1 MSEEIEILIVEES
14 VSQAEQLKHIL
25 EQHDH
30 KVSIEHTARPA
41 LARIRQHKPQI
52 VISAV
57 MLPEMDGYA
66 LCREIKADEQLKDI
80 PVILLTSLSD
90 TTDIIRGMEC
100 GADNFVTKPYD
111 EKLLM
116 SRIEYIVLN
125 RELRVGSDAQTGL
138 ELVFN
143 GEKYS
148 ITPERQQIVDLLI
161 STYETAVQKNLEL
174 VRVQQELN
182 ALNERLEE
190 KIEERTIELK
200 AEVAEHLAAKESLKE
215 QQDFLSDV
223 IDTNPNPVFVKDHEG
238 RFTLANKAMA
248 ELYGTT
254 TTAIIGKTDYD
265 LNGKQEEVERTLRHD
280 KAVIETAQRIYI
292 PEEPITDQKTGEV
305 SWFQTVRTPLVKPNG
320 EVRQILGIATD
331 ITERRRAEQSQRD
344 SEQRYRLLGEGIW
357 HQVWTAQPDGKL
369 DYVNGGT
376 LKFSGRTE
384 EQLLGE
390 GWQDAV
396 HPDDLP
402 QCVERWTRSLQT
414 GENYEVEFRLRGA
427 DEIYYW
433 HLARATA
440 GRDSTG
446 KIIKWFGTNTEI
458 DNQKRTEEALR
469 VARSQLEATL
479 EAGAIAIWDYD
490 ILNNRVVV
498 DKKLAQLFSVS
509 PEEAAVGALESYTRA
524 MHSGDRQR
532 VEQAIA
538 EAVESRIKYEAEYR
552 IVQPD
557 GSVRWVMMRGQ
568 VERDAA
574 GAAIRMS
581 GVIIDTTERKLLE
594 AERDAERKLLDALIN
609 QLPVGVLFRDLHG
622 RHTRTNRAAAM
633 LAHIERDK
641 LSEMSAIEV
650 VRAVR
655 ATHPDGSPLK
665 EEDIPPITG
674 QRGGRPVEP
683 LEVLLNPVE
692 GAARRATI
700 SIAPVAL
707 DGEEPFGSVVVINDV
722 TEQYSLQE
730 QLQQSQKMEAIGTL
744 TGGVA
749 HDFNNLLTVILGNTH
764 LALRTLQ
771 SDNPLQLRLVEVEKA
786 ANRAA
791 VLTRQLLAF
800 SRRQHLERRS
810 INLNDTISEIMK
822 LLQRIIGEDV
832 EVRVIAT
839 TGLCAVFADPTQL
852 EQVIMNL
859 AVNACD
865 SMPAGGQLTIETS
878 NITLDESYQR
888 HYPDV
893 THGKYVQIAVSD
905 TGTGID
911 AETQKH
917 IFEPFFT
924 TKEVSK
930 GTGLG
935 LSMVCGIVKQHDG
948 HIHVYSEIGHGTTFK
963 ILLPIVES
971 AVEKNAQPIQLP
983 LLGGMETILVAEDE
997 EPLRGLARDI
1007 LEGLG
1012 YTVLLAKNGEEAVEK
1027 YEQNRE
1033 RIDMLLL
1040 DVVMPRMS
1048 GWEAYERIY
1057 DLGGD
1062 VPLIFM
1068 TGYSSETV
1076 QSRFVKQNQSM
1087 EESGAVVLQKP
1098 YNVEGLGRKVREV
1111 LDTKRRK

>member
-52 VISAV
+52 IVSAV

-125 RELRVGSDAQTGL
+125 RELRVGAGTQTGL
-138 ELVFN
+138 EIVFN

-174 VRVQQELN
+174 VRMQQELN

-200 AEVAEHLAAKESLKE
+200 AEVAEHLAAEESLKE
-215 QQDFLSDV
+215 QQDFFSAV
-223 IDTNPNPVFVKDHEG
+223 INTNPNPVFVKDTEG
-238 RFTLANKAMA
+238 RYTLANIAMA

-254 TTAIIGKTDYD
+254 PEAMLGKTDED
-265 LNGKQEEVERTLRHD
+265 FNRKKEEVKSFLQQD
-280 KAVIETAQRIYI
+280 KEVIETARPILI
-292 PEEPITDQKTGEV
+292 PEEGITNQKTGEV
-305 SWFQTVRTPLVKPNG
+305 SWFQTIKTPLLKPDG
-320 EVRQILGIATD
+320 RVQQILGIATD
-331 ITERRRAEQSQRD
+331 ITERKRA
-344 SEQRYRLLGEGIW
+344 
-357 HQVWTAQPDGKL
+357 
-369 DYVNGGT
+369 
-376 LKFSGRTE
+376 
-384 EQLLGE
+384 
-390 GWQDAV
+390 
-396 HPDDLP
+396 
-402 QCVERWTRSLQT
+402 
-414 GENYEVEFRLRGA
+414 
-427 DEIYYW
+427 
-433 HLARATA
+433 
-440 GRDSTG
+440 
-446 KIIKWFGTNTEI
+446 
-458 DNQKRTEEALR
+458 
-469 VARSQLEATL
+469 
-479 EAGAIAIWDYD
+479 
-490 ILNNRVVV
+490 
-498 DKKLAQLFSVS
+498 
-509 PEEAAVGALESYTRA
+509 
-524 MHSGDRQR
+524 
-532 VEQAIA
+532 
-538 EAVESRIKYEAEYR
+538 
-552 IVQPD
+552 
-557 GSVRWVMMRGQ
+557 
-568 VERDAA
+568 
-574 GAAIRMS
+574 
-581 GVIIDTTERKLLE
+581 E

-609 QLPVGVLFRDLHG
+609 QLPVGVLFRDVTG
-622 RHTRTNRAAAM
+622 RHTRANEAAAL
-633 LAHIERDK
+633 LADIEPDK
-641 LSEMSAIEV
+641 LSEMSALEV

-655 ATHPDGSPLK
+655 ATRPDGSPLK

-674 QRGGRPVEP
+674 QRRDRSTGP
-683 LEVLLNPVE
+683 LEVLLNPVK

-700 SIAPVAL
+700 SISPVAL
-707 DGEEPFGSVVVINDV
+707 EGEEPFGSVVVINDV

-730 QLQQSQKMEAIGTL
+730 QLQQSQKMKAIGTL

-771 SDNPLQLRLVEVEKA
+771 FDNPLQLRLVEVEKA

-791 VLTRQLLAF
+791 LLTRQLLAF

-810 INLNDTISEIMK
+810 INLNHIISEIMK
-822 LLQRIIGEDV
+822 LLRRIIGEDV

-839 TGLCAVFADPTQL
+839 TGLSAVFADPAQI
-852 EQVIMNL
+852 EQIIMNL
-859 AVNACD
+859 AVNARD
-865 SMPAGGQLTIETS
+865 SMTAGGQLTIETS
-878 NITLDESYQR
+878 NITLDKSYQHR
-888 HYPDV
+888 YPDV
-893 THGKYVQIAVSD
+893 KHGKYVQITVSD
-905 TGTGID
+905 TGTGMD

-924 TKEVSK
+924 TKEVGK

-935 LSMVCGIVKQHDG
+935 LSMVYGIVKQHDG
-948 HIHVYSEIGHGTTFK
+948 HINVYSELGHGTTIK
-963 ILLPIVES
+963 IFLPVVES
-971 AVEKNAQPIQLP
+971 AVELEAPEIQLP
-983 LLGGMETILVAEDE
+983 LLVGGTETILVAEDE
-997 EPLRGLARDI
+997 EPLRRLAKDI

-1012 YTVLLAKNGEEAVEK
+1012 YTVLMAKNGEEAVER

-1033 RIDMLLL
+1033 RIDMLLF

-1048 GWEAYERIY
+1048 GWEAYERIHE
-1057 DLGGD
+1057 LGGD
-1062 VPLIFM
+1062 MPLIFM

-1076 QSRFVKQNQSM
+1076 QSRFIKRNESM